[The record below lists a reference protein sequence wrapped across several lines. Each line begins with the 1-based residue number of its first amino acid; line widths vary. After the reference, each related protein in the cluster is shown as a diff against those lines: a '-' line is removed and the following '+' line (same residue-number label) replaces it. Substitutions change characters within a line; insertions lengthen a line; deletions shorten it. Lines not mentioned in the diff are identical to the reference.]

1 MPARESTLA
10 LPAAPRS
17 AGLSAAEARRIALRA
32 QGFGSTRLTGACG
45 ARALMS
51 VFERI
56 GLVQIDSVNV
66 LVRSHYFPLFSRL
79 GAYDVKLLERLVWEK
94 RGRKLFEYWGHEASL
109 IPLTMYPLF
118 RWRMARAARGEG
130 TWGRVAAIAREKP
143 GFVKAIL
150 REVEQRGPL
159 ASGDIAEH
167 RSTGGGWW
175 GWSEVKVALEYLFWS
190 GAVTT
195 ARRRNFER
203 LYDLPE
209 RVFAPAIL
217 AAPTPDEA
225 SAKREL
231 MRIAARAL
239 GIATRLDLR
248 DYFRLE
254 TDANERIDELVEHG
268 DLVPVRVEG
277 WKQQAY
283 LARDAIVPR
292 RIDARALL
300 SPFDSLVW
308 ERSRDRR
315 VFDFDYRIEI
325 YTPAPKRVH
334 GYYVLPF
341 LYGDR
346 FAARVDV
353 KARRDTGVLDAIAV
367 HYEDAQPA
375 LELRDEL
382 RVELEA
388 LAGWLGLTRVKIGR
402 TTRTIPGAGV

>member
-1 MPARESTLA
+1 MPSGPSNAH
-10 LPAAPRS
+10 
-17 AGLSAAEARRIALRA
+17 LSAAEARRVALRA
-32 QGFGSTRLTGACG
+32 QGFGSARRGGGG
-45 ARALMS
+45 ARAVMS
-51 VFERI
+51 VFDRI

-66 LVRSHYFPLFSRL
+66 IVRSHYLPLFSRL

-109 IPLTMYPLF
+109 IPLALHPLF

-143 GFVKAIL
+143 GFVKAVL

-167 RSTGGGWW
+167 RTGGGWW

-209 RVFAPAIL
+209 RVFAPAVL
-217 AAPTPDEA
+217 ASPTPDEA

-231 MRIAARAL
+231 LRIAARAL
-239 GIATRLDLR
+239 GIATRSDLR

-254 TDANERIDELVEHG
+254 IDANGRIDELVEHG
-268 DLVPVRVEG
+268 DLVPVHVEG
-277 WKQQAY
+277 WKQPAY
-283 LARDAIVPR
+283 LARDAVVPR

-308 ERSRDRR
+308 ERNRDRR

-325 YTPAPKRVH
+325 YTPAPKRIH

-346 FAARVDV
+346 LAARVDV
-353 KARRDTGVLDAIAV
+353 KARRDTGVLEALAV
-367 HYEDAQPA
+367 HYEDTRPT
-375 LELRDEL
+375 LELRNDL
-382 RVELEA
+382 RTELEA
-388 LAGWLGLTRVKIGR
+388 LAAWLGLTGLTIGR
-402 TTRTIPGAGV
+402 TKRADAGKLVGRSP